1 MHTATDDEID
11 RAAEIATAL
20 HARFNRLMDA
30 RVGVGQWSNPTK
42 EAAPKER
49 AAMEAESAAL
59 GWLYVAKSGQPLRW
73 TLDECLRRCAKRL
86 ELWGLPVP
94 EIIRTG
100 PNQQQTASETASG

>member
-1 MHTATDDEID
+1 
-11 RAAEIATAL
+11 
-20 HARFNRLMDA
+20 
-30 RVGVGQWSNPTK
+30 
-42 EAAPKER
+42 
-49 AAMEAESAAL
+49 MEAESAAL

-100 PNQQQTASETASG
+100 PNKNSSTPTSHNTEG